1 MLLKLTPEQVTMYS
15 SLRPSCARP
24 PHTSVK
30 RLAAASGVAGM
41 CSAEGDVSTL
51 ALTQFLVR
59 WSRNAALRTA
69 TRLAAAGGV
78 PEDTASALFS
88 ELVQQMRKVQAT
100 PALLHDVVKAAA
112 QLARSVPSLA
122 GGASGKEWSA
132 GVLEA
137 CDKKMAPVVATR
149 LKGQASTGSASQDV
163 SLDDSAA
170 AASSPSSCNTAEHPP
185 GAGGSQDD
193 AAKLIPAVFLVGALA
208 LEGVKI
214 PTRLCNAVQ
223 ALLKPVSVGSS

>member
-1 MLLKLTPEQVTMYS
+1 M
-15 SLRPSCARP
+15 
-24 PHTSVK
+24 
-30 RLAAASGVAGM
+30 
-41 CSAEGDVSTL
+41 GDVSTL
-51 ALTQFLVR
+51 ALTQLLVR

-88 ELVQQMRKVQAT
+88 ELVHQMRKVQAT

-122 GGASGKEWSA
+122 SGASGKDWGA
-132 GVLEA
+132 VVLEA
-137 CDKKMAPVVATR
+137 CDKRMAPVVATR
-149 LKGQASTGSASQDV
+149 LKGRASSQSQDV
-163 SLDDSAA
+163 SLDDSSA
-170 AASSPSSCNTAEHPP
+170 AASSPSSCDTAQHPS
-185 GAGGSQDD
+185 GAGGGQDD

-208 LEGVKI
+208 LEGIKI

-223 ALLKPVSVGSS
+223 ALLKPVSVGSW